1 MVIGDFALHGKPVNQ
16 PIAPTHQRLKETML
30 HFFHH
35 ALEPWITSYG
45 SLAVA
50 VLVMLESL
58 GLPLPG
64 ETALVSAAIYAGS
77 THRIDIF
84 VLIGS
89 AAIGASLGGILGYW
103 IGRRAGYPALL
114 RHGSRIG
121 LTERRLLAG
130 HWLFENHGGK
140 IVVFGRFFAVLRALA
155 ALLAGVTRMEWRRF
169 LVFQIFASVVW
180 AAIYGG
186 AAYIFG
192 KQIEHVAG
200 PVGVAIGVAIVIAV
214 IVAAMMF
221 HRHGE
226 RLERLAAS
234 RARREQS

>member
-1 MVIGDFALHGKPVNQ
+1 
-16 PIAPTHQRLKETML
+16 ML

-35 ALEPWITSYG
+35 AMEPWIAAYG
-45 SLAVA
+45 SVAVA
-50 VLVMLESL
+50 LLVLLESL

-64 ETALVSAAIYAGS
+64 ETALVSAAIYAGT

-84 VLIGS
+84 ILIAS
-89 AAIGASLGGILGYW
+89 AALGAIIGGVLGYW
-103 IGRRAGYPALL
+103 IGRRAGYPTIL

-130 HWLFENHGGK
+130 RWLFANHGGK

-155 ALLAGVTRMEWRRF
+155 ALIAGVTMMDWRRF
-169 LVFQIFASVVW
+169 VVFQSIASILW
-180 AAIYGG
+180 ATLYGG
-186 AAYIFG
+186 AAYVFG

-200 PVGVAIGVAIVIAV
+200 PIGVAIAVAIGIAV
-214 IVAAMMF
+214 VVTILLF
-221 HRHGE
+221 HRHGD
-226 RLERLAAS
+226 RLERLAAA

>member
-1 MVIGDFALHGKPVNQ
+1 
-16 PIAPTHQRLKETML
+16 ML

-35 ALEPWITSYG
+35 AMEPWIAAYG
-45 SLAVA
+45 SVAVA
-50 VLVMLESL
+50 LLILLESL

-64 ETALVSAAIYAGS
+64 ETALVSAAIYAGT

-84 VLIGS
+84 ILIAS
-89 AAIGASLGGILGYW
+89 AALGAIIGGVLGYW
-103 IGRRAGYPALL
+103 IGRRAGYPTIL

-130 HWLFENHGGK
+130 RWLFANHGGK

-155 ALLAGVTRMEWRRF
+155 ALIAGVTMMDWRRF
-169 LVFQIFASVVW
+169 VVFQSIASILW
-180 AAIYGG
+180 ATLYGG
-186 AAYIFG
+186 AAYVFG

-200 PVGVAIGVAIVIAV
+200 PIGVAIAVAIGIAV
-214 IVAAMMF
+214 VVTILLF
-221 HRHGE
+221 HRHGD
-226 RLERLAAS
+226 RLERIAAA

>member
-1 MVIGDFALHGKPVNQ
+1 
-16 PIAPTHQRLKETML
+16 ML

-35 ALEPWITSYG
+35 AMEPWIAAYG
-45 SLAVA
+45 SVAVA
-50 VLVMLESL
+50 LLVLLESL

-64 ETALVSAAIYAGS
+64 ETALVSAAIYAGT

-84 VLIGS
+84 ILIAS
-89 AAIGASLGGILGYW
+89 AALGAIIGGVLGYW
-103 IGRRAGYPALL
+103 IGRRAGYPTIL

-130 HWLFENHGGK
+130 RWLFANHGGK

-155 ALLAGVTRMEWRRF
+155 ALIAGVTMMDWRRF
-169 LVFQIFASVVW
+169 VVFQSIASILW
-180 AAIYGG
+180 ATLYGG
-186 AAYIFG
+186 AAYVFG

-200 PVGVAIGVAIVIAV
+200 PIGVAIAVAIGIAV
-214 IVAAMMF
+214 VVTILLF
-221 HRHGE
+221 HRHGD
-226 RLERLAAS
+226 RLERIAAA

>member
-1 MVIGDFALHGKPVNQ
+1 
-16 PIAPTHQRLKETML
+16 ML

-35 ALEPWITSYG
+35 AMEPWIAAYG
-45 SLAVA
+45 SVAVA
-50 VLVMLESL
+50 LLILLESL

-64 ETALVSAAIYAGS
+64 ETALVSASIYAGT

-84 VLIGS
+84 ILIAS
-89 AAIGASLGGILGYW
+89 AALGAIIGGVLGYW
-103 IGRRAGYPALL
+103 IGRRAGYPTIL

-130 HWLFENHGGK
+130 RWLFANHGGK

-155 ALLAGVTRMEWRRF
+155 ALIAGVTMMDWRRF
-169 LVFQIFASVVW
+169 VVFQSIASILW
-180 AAIYGG
+180 ATLYGG
-186 AAYIFG
+186 AAYVFG

-200 PVGVAIGVAIVIAV
+200 PIGVAIAVAIGIAV
-214 IVAAMMF
+214 VVTILLF
-221 HRHGE
+221 HRHGD
-226 RLERLAAS
+226 RLERIAAA

>member
-1 MVIGDFALHGKPVNQ
+1 
-16 PIAPTHQRLKETML
+16 ML

-64 ETALVSAAIYAGS
+64 ETALVSAAIYAGT
-77 THRIDIF
+77 THHIDIV
-84 VLIGS
+84 VLIAS
-89 AAIGASLGGILGYW
+89 AAAGASLGGIIGYW

-169 LVFQIFASVVW
+169 LIFQIAASILW
-180 AAIYGG
+180 ATLYGG
-186 AAYIFG
+186 AADIFG

-200 PVGVAIGVAIVIAV
+200 PVGVAIGVAIVAAI
-214 IVAAMMF
+214 IVAAVMF
-221 HRHGE
+221 HRHGD
-226 RLERLAAS
+226 RLERLAAA
-234 RARREQS
+234 RARGKHS